1 MTDADAAV
9 LARRTYIAVFSYVDT
24 FDEPLGSALA
34 YLLGAILTGEVI
46 ALDLTDSG
54 DERVWKVFHDARI
67 PAAAWKHIE
76 VNTTPSERRLYCMHG
91 VPAVFPCCS
100 WRLAK

>member
-9 LARRTYIAVFSYVDT
+9 LARRTYLAVFSYVDT

-34 YLLGAILTGEVI
+34 YLLGAILTNDII

-54 DERVWKVFHDARI
+54 DEGVWKVLHDARI

-76 VNTTPSERRLYCMHG
+76 VNTTPSERRLYCVYG

-100 WRLAK
+100 RWLAE